1 MKIVC
6 YQGSVD
12 KVSAFYT
19 KNLAQQWQ
27 TMFKFFNR
35 CLTSRKLG
43 YDQTKINIL
52 LIFHAVI
59 NQVHVDYV
67 ELLCVYT
74 MGNVTVKEMPIPD
87 DLLTDAIRET
97 QVYKDYAKEFVRVDV
112 PTIQPQPV
120 ESNQGKIGHLEPLRH
135 LTMLLLMML
144 CLRRRKEN
152 VLLERQ
158 VHSDHLSRER
168 DEIHEANLLSL
179 TMHKTA
185 KAIEE
190 RENMAIV
197 QEKLMGD
204 DINKIVDGDDD
215 SEATKFD
222 DFVYLNDE
230 EDSGDRLE
238 PRSHKDK
245 PKTIDDEEEE
255 KKKKDDKKDG
265 DDNDDH
271 TDYASIKDRVIGSL
285 EIRQE
290 KMQTPIPSPSRSPR
304 KDLSSDKAIDQELT
318 VFVTTTPAST
328 STQDHSKPS
337 SSSSI
342 FFQEETMEEMHENI
356 INKVPNLTVL
366 KTNELI
372 EEALPRLLSLK
383 SLSTSTSPCQTA
395 AFRKRSHGYHHEEIL
410 P

>member
-1 MKIVC
+1 MKIVG

-19 KNLAQQWQ
+19 KNLAQPWQ
-27 TMFKFFNR
+27 TIIKFFNR
-35 CLTSRKLG
+35 CLTSRKSG

-59 NQVHVDYV
+59 NRVHVDYV
-67 ELLCVYT
+67 DLLCVYT

-87 DLLTDAIRET
+87 DLLIDAIRDRW
-97 QVYKDYAKEFVRVDV
+97 YKVREWKTLLAKDNSRQE
-112 PTIQPQPV
+112 IY
-120 ESNQGKIGHLEPLRH
+120 
-135 LTMLLLMML
+135 LL
-144 CLRRRKEN
+144 
-152 VLLERQ
+152 
-158 VHSDHLSRER
+158 RER

-179 TMHKTA
+179 TMHKTV

-190 RENMAIV
+190 RENVAII
-197 QEKLMGD
+197 QEKLIGD
-204 DINKIVDGDDD
+204 DINKIVNRDDD

-238 PRSHKDK
+238 PKSHKDK

-265 DDNDDH
+265 DDSDDH

-290 KMQTPIPSPSRSPR
+290 KMHTPIPSPSRSHR
-304 KDLSSDKAIDQELT
+304 KDLSLDKAIDQELI

-337 SSSSI
+337 SSSSLV
-342 FFQEETMEEMHENI
+342 E
-356 INKVPNLTVL
+356 VPSEQKHMNDPVKWLKPHSPSDSSHLSQYSVLVVKLSSNPLLKASTNSVPSRSVEPDTFNTTVV
-366 KTNELI
+366 T
-372 EEALPRLLSLK
+372 
-383 SLSTSTSPCQTA
+383 TSSA
-395 AFRKRSHGYHHEEIL
+395 HV
-410 P
+410 